1 MNPSL
6 MFADDFPP
14 KGGTTKSLVALL
26 NQSTAETLDLAYQT
40 QRAHRSVRGKNS
52 DELRMVFEH
61 LHQQLSTYVDDFENR
76 ALSLGGRTLGT
87 LRIQNGLAAKASH
100 GLDAP
105 AEPVLLNALVESC
118 GEYAGRMRKAIRTS
132 NKLGHHDTAHFYT
145 GVSWAMDKTLWILT
159 AHQEV

>member
-6 MFADDFPP
+6 LFADDFPAE
-14 KGGTTKSLVALL
+14 GRTTKSLVALL

-40 QRAHRSVRGKNS
+40 QRAHRSVTGKNS
-52 DELRMVFEH
+52 DELRLVFEH

-76 ALSLGGRTLGT
+76 AISLGGRSLGT
-87 LRIQNGLAAKASH
+87 HQIHVALTTHARQRPEAHAT
-100 GLDAP
+100 
-105 AEPVLLNALVESC
+105 PVLLNDLVASC

-145 GVSWAMDKTLWILT
+145 GVSWAMDKTLWMLT
-159 AHQEV
+159 AHQQA